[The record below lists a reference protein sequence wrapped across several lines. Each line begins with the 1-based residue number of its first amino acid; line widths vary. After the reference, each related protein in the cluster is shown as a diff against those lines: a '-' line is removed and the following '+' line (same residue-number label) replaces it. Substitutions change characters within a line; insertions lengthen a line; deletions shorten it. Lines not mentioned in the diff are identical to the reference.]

1 MLIHLF
7 VVGVFVIVIVAV
19 DLPVWFIIIFS
30 TSLHFS
36 SSTIFASPYSYSTL
50 SFVFIMIG
58 DASAAAAVGRDCLYV
73 IAVLTTSTICE
84 MVGWTPACWLNW
96 LVLVCPYVRPS
107 IYPSILGEAV
117 WICPSRGITRCV
129 RPAVCLW
136 RVTHHRME
144 WCGWSDR
151 RTHILV
157 SRHHLFLSM
166 LRLKQIRIMPLLQM
180 CSLITGL
187 CSALEM

>member
-7 VVGVFVIVIVAV
+7 VVGVFVIVAV

-36 SSTIFASPYSYSTL
+36 SSTFSASPYSYSTL

-84 MVGWTPACWLNW
+84 MVGWTPACWLNC
-96 LVLVCPYVRPS
+96 LVLVCPS
-107 IYPSILGEAV
+107 IHLSIHSRGSCVNLSV
-117 WICPSRGITRCV
+117 QRYNSVCPSR
-129 RPAVCLW
+129 CLSLA
-136 RVTHHRME
+136 RYTSSNGVMRME
-144 WCGWSDR
+144 W
-151 RTHILV
+151 
-157 SRHHLFLSM
+157 
-166 LRLKQIRIMPLLQM
+166 
-180 CSLITGL
+180 
-187 CSALEM
+187 

>member
-7 VVGVFVIVIVAV
+7 VVGVFVIVAVVV

-36 SSTIFASPYSYSTL
+36 SSTFSASPYSYSTL

-84 MVGWTPACWLNW
+84 MVGWTPACWLNC
-96 LVLVCPYVRPS
+96 LVLVCLSVRPS
-107 IYPSILGEAV
+107 IHPFSGKLCEF
-117 WICPSRGITRCV
+117 V

-166 LRLKQIRIMPLLQM
+166 LRLKQIRIMPLLLQM

>member
-7 VVGVFVIVIVAV
+7 VVGVFVIFAVAV

-36 SSTIFASPYSYSTL
+36 SSAIFASPYSYSTL

-84 MVGWTPACWLNW
+84 MVG
-96 LVLVCPYVRPS
+96 
-107 IYPSILGEAV
+107 
-117 WICPSRGITRCV
+117 
-129 RPAVCLW
+129 
-136 RVTHHRME
+136 
-144 WCGWSDR
+144 
-151 RTHILV
+151 
-157 SRHHLFLSM
+157 
-166 LRLKQIRIMPLLQM
+166 
-180 CSLITGL
+180 
-187 CSALEM
+187 